1 MATGPAE
8 VEGTWY
14 VFSSSGSLSNGWV
27 RKDGEW
33 YYGKDSEGTIDCDHG
48 SDLGYDRMISERL
61 PRIRKILRKY
71 GIR

>member
-1 MATGPAE
+1 MNLTKFRSTL
-8 VEGTWY
+8 V
-14 VFSSSGSLSNGWV
+14 
-27 RKDGEW
+27 
-33 YYGKDSEGTIDCDHG
+33 EGTIDCDHG

>member
-1 MATGPAE
+1 MTVSAAVLNGERFARGYE
-8 VEGTWY
+8 I
-14 VFSSSGSLSNGWV
+14 LSASQLNLTKFRSTLV
-27 RKDGEW
+27 
-33 YYGKDSEGTIDCDHG
+33 EGTIDCDHG

>member
-1 MATGPAE
+1 MFNFSYYTPTQ
-8 VEGTWY
+8 V
-14 VFSSSGSLSNGWV
+14 VFG
-27 RKDGEW
+27 RDA
-33 YYGKDSEGTIDCDHG
+33 EGTIDCDHG